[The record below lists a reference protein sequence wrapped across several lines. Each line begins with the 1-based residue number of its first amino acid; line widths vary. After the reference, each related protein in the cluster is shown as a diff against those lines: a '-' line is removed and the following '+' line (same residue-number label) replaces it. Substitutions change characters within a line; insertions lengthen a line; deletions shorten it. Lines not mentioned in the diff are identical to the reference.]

1 MKKKPICLITGSSG
15 LVGSEAVIFFSKKNF
30 EIIGIDNNFRK
41 FFFGKSAS
49 TNQVKKKLSKIDNF
63 NHFNVDIRSSKK
75 LSNIF
80 KKYNNKIKLIIHC
93 AAQPSHDWAYNN
105 PMLDFEIN
113 ARSTFNLLELTKSYC
128 PKSIFIFLSTNKV
141 YGDNPNNFSFVE
153 KQKRFELKKIKYY
166 YGIDENLK
174 LDGCIHSFLEVQNYQ
189 RYFSSRVW

>member
-49 TNQVKKKLSKIDNF
+49 TNQVKKKLSKLNNF

-80 KKYNNKIKLIIHC
+80 KKYKNRIKLIIHC

-153 KQKRFELKKIKYY
+153 KQKRFEIKKT
-166 YGIDENLK
+166 
-174 LDGCIHSFLEVQNYQ
+174 VQDNTV
-189 RYFSSRVW
+189 FCFM

>member
-15 LVGSEAVIFFSKKNF
+15 LVGAEAVIFFSKKNF

-80 KKYNNKIKLIIHC
+80 KI
-93 AAQPSHDWAYNN
+93 
-105 PMLDFEIN
+105 
-113 ARSTFNLLELTKSYC
+113 
-128 PKSIFIFLSTNKV
+128 
-141 YGDNPNNFSFVE
+141 
-153 KQKRFELKKIKYY
+153 
-166 YGIDENLK
+166 
-174 LDGCIHSFLEVQNYQ
+174 
-189 RYFSSRVW
+189 

>member
-63 NHFNVDIRSSKK
+63 SHFNVDIRSSKK

-80 KKYNNKIKLIIHC
+80 KKYKNRIKLIIHC

-113 ARSTFNLLELTKSYC
+113 ANLLLIFWNWLKVIVPNLFLYFFQQTKYTETIQTIS
-128 PKSIFIFLSTNKV
+128 PL
-141 YGDNPNNFSFVE
+141 
-153 KQKRFELKKIKYY
+153 
-166 YGIDENLK
+166 
-174 LDGCIHSFLEVQNYQ
+174 
-189 RYFSSRVW
+189 